1 MGRIGIGKED
11 RDWDCCGLG
20 RIWIGRIRISKKG
33 MGRICIGKDRV
44 WEG

>member
-1 MGRIGIGKED
+1 MGRRIGIGTVV
-11 RDWDCCGLG
+11 DWEGYGL
-20 RIWIGRIRISKKG
+20 GRIRISKKG